1 MFDTFYGRYLIYYII
16 MTSNLSFD
24 DFLETFLCPVKNV
37 NVRRKASMFFNFILL
52 FYRFQVKTTLRQV
65 CFTLNKYKSN
75 FLKGEFQWLPHPQL
89 I

>member
-1 MFDTFYGRYLIYYII
+1 

-24 DFLETFLCPVKNV
+24 DFLETFLYPVKNV

-52 FYRFQVKTTLRQV
+52 FYRFQVKTTLCQV

-75 FLKGEFQWLPHPQL
+75 FLKVEFQWLPHPQL

>member
-1 MFDTFYGRYLIYYII
+1 
-16 MTSNLSFD
+16 MTLNLH
-24 DFLETFLCPVKNV
+24 FLNFLLYTVKNA
-37 NVRRKASMFFNFILL
+37 NARKKASAFLNYILL

-89 I
+89 V